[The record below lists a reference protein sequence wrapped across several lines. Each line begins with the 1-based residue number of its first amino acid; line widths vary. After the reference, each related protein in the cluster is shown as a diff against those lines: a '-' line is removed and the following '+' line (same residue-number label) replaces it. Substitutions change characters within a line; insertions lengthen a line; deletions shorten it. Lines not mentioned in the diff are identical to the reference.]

1 MTLSRGTNPLDP
13 IGEPVGPGA
22 ALHPSA
28 VAGEGPLGA
37 AGPVVGS
44 APRRGRRIRPRV
56 ADPALWI
63 GGGLVLAWVVV
74 ALTVPWW
81 SPFDP
86 VDYQD
91 IGNRFAAPDATHLF
105 GTDTLGRDVFARVM
119 YGARLSLP
127 IAVTAVAISVLIGVT
142 LGAVAGFAG
151 GWLDEVVMRVSD
163 LFLAFPAMVLALAIA
178 AALGPSGRNVV
189 IAIVVVTWPEYTRLT
204 RGQVLSTRAD
214 LHVTAA
220 ESVGCSRTRV
230 FRRHVLPFATPAI
243 TVKMTVDLGM
253 AILLAAGL
261 SFIGVGAAPPA
272 PEWGAMVSEARNFID
287 QWWLGLFPG
296 LAILSIVLAFNF
308 LGDALR
314 DRFDPRMRAQR
325 GHRASGTAWRRLFLG
340 QRREREGV

>member
-1 MTLSRGTNPLDP
+1 MMTLSRGTNPLDP
-13 IGEPVGPGA
+13 LGDPGATDPDPGVAGPGTA
-22 ALHPSA
+22 AAPA
-28 VAGEGPLGA
+28 RGA
-37 AGPVVGS
+37 TA
-44 APRRGRRIRPRV
+44 APRNWD
-56 ADPALWI
+56 AALWI
-63 GGGLVLAWVVV
+63 GGALVLGWVLV
-74 ALTVPWW
+74 AITVPWW
-81 SPFDP
+81 TPFDP
-86 VDYQD
+86 ITDQD
-91 IGNRFAAPDATHLF
+91 IANRFTGPDGTHLF

-127 IAVTAVAISVLIGVT
+127 IAVSAVAISVLVGVT

-151 GWLDEVVMRVSD
+151 GWIDEVVMRVSD
-163 LFLAFPAMVLALAIA
+163 VFLAFPAMVLALAIA

-189 IAIVVVTWPEYTRLT
+189 IAIAVVTWPEYTRLT
-204 RGQVLSTRAD
+204 RGQVLATRAD

-220 ESVGCSRTRV
+220 ESVGCSPVRV

-261 SFIGVGAAPPA
+261 SFIGVGAAPPT
-272 PEWGAMVSEARNFID
+272 PEWGSMVSEARNFID

-314 DRFDPRMRAQR
+314 DRYDPRMRAQR
-325 GHRASGTAWRRLFLG
+325 GHRSAGTMWRRLLVG
-340 QRREREGV
+340 GRRREDAL

>member
-1 MTLSRGTNPLDP
+1 MTLTGGTNPVDP
-13 IGEPVGPGA
+13 SVETLSSESRPG
-22 ALHPSA
+22 
-28 VAGEGPLGA
+28 GGA
-37 AGPVVGS
+37 AGGADAAPVGS
-44 APRRGRRIRPRV
+44 RARRGGSGDV
-56 ADPALWI
+56 ELWI
-63 GGGLVLAWVVV
+63 GGTLVLAWVLI

-81 SPFDP
+81 TPFDP
-86 VDYQD
+86 ITDQD
-91 IGNRFAAPDATHLF
+91 IGNRFSAPDATHLF

-119 YGARLSLP
+119 HGARLSLP
-127 IAVTAVAISVLIGVT
+127 IAIVAVALSVVVGVT
-142 LGAVAGFAG
+142 LGAIAGFAG
-151 GWLDEVVMRVSD
+151 GWLDEVVMRISD

-189 IAIVVVTWPEYTRLT
+189 IAIAVVTWPEYTRLT
-204 RGQVLSTRAD
+204 RGQVLATRSD

-220 ESVGCSRTRV
+220 ESVGCSPLRV

-308 LGDALR
+308 VGDALR
-314 DRFDPRMRAQR
+314 DRYDPRMRAQR
-325 GHRASGTAWRRLFLG
+325 KHRSSGQMWRRLLIVRP
-340 QRREREGV
+340 QDVR

>member
-1 MTLSRGTNPLDP
+1 MIPSSGTNPVDP
-13 IGEPVGPGA
+13 SVDMLRSDGGRRGDAAVVG
-22 ALHPSA
+22 
-28 VAGEGPLGA
+28 VAGQDRP
-37 AGPVVGS
+37 
-44 APRRGRRIRPRV
+44 RGRRGGSGNWE
-56 ADPALWI
+56 LWI
-63 GGGLVLAWVVV
+63 GGALVLGWVLI
-74 ALTVPWW
+74 AITVPWW
-81 SPFDP
+81 TPFDP
-86 VDYQD
+86 ISDQD
-91 IGNRFAAPDATHLF
+91 IGNRFSAPDSTHLF

-119 YGARLSLP
+119 HGARLSLP
-127 IAVTAVAISVLIGVT
+127 IAVIAVAISVVVGVT

-151 GWLDEVVMRVSD
+151 GWVDEVVMRISD

-189 IAIVVVTWPEYTRLT
+189 IAIAVVTWPEYTRLT
-204 RGQVLSTRAD
+204 RGQVLATRSD

-220 ESVGCSRTRV
+220 ESVGCSRLRV

-296 LAILSIVLAFNF
+296 LAILSTVLAFNF
-308 LGDALR
+308 VGDALR
-314 DRFDPRMRAQR
+314 DRYDPRMRAQR
-325 GHRASGTAWRRLFLG
+325 AHRSSGQMWRRLLLG
-340 QRREREGV
+340 RPQDLK